1 LKCKNPLKYFI
12 CNNFAFL
19 VFLIMCQKD
28 IYLNSRVSFES
39 TLHLN
44 YVKNLQNWNII
55 FIYKWGPFN
64 MFGNFSEIFQKFS
77 IGPPFEIFS
86 PVFLQPRPGIP
97 GLQSTKNMRE
107 NKMP

>member
-1 LKCKNPLKYFI
+1 MKKSRENTHFLKLKLNLQKFLKCKNPLKYFI

-44 YVKNLQNWNII
+44 YVKNL
-55 FIYKWGPFN
+55 IYK
-64 MFGNFSEIFQKFS
+64 
-77 IGPPFEIFS
+77 IG
-86 PVFLQPRPGIP
+86 
-97 GLQSTKNMRE
+97 T
-107 NKMP
+107 